1 MKLSYHLSPSSVAVH
16 SICTAPSPFRQSHS
30 MLPHTNPHVR
40 VQITEICMLDSTSL
54 EACVCTVEYISG
66 LAGREGSPHPA
77 PAQLA
82 VV

>member
-1 MKLSYHLSPSSVAVH
+1 MV
-16 SICTAPSPFRQSHS
+16 
-30 MLPHTNPHVR
+30 PHTNPHVR